1 MEQSTGRPLM
11 EPAFEWKDH
20 SRFVNIYAVER
31 GWLVV
36 WGKYED
42 LGKTKL
48 VYGNQVY
55 RDLDGVKRRLATAI
69 IELTANPTLVDD
81 AFALLTRQGLP
92 EHQIKDLPT
101 PL

>member
-1 MEQSTGRPLM
+1 MEQSTGRPFA
-11 EPAFEWKDH
+11 EPAFEWKDY
-20 SRFVNIYAVER
+20 SRFVNIYPVER

-42 LGKTKL
+42 LGARKL

-55 RDLDGVKRRLATAI
+55 RDLGGVKRRLAMSI
-69 IELTANPTLVDD
+69 IELTANPSLVDD

-92 EHQIKDLPT
+92 PHEPKDLPAG
-101 PL
+101 L

>member
-1 MEQSTGRPLM
+1 MENETGRPLA

-20 SRFVNIYAVER
+20 SRFVNLYPVER

-42 LGKTKL
+42 LGKRKL

-55 RDLDGVKRRLATAI
+55 RDLDGVRRRLATAI
-69 IELTANPTLVDD
+69 IELTANSANVDD
-81 AFALLTRQGLP
+81 AFALLARQGIP
-92 EHQIKDLPT
+92 PHRAKDLPQ